1 MTTRLIYNY
10 KQGDS
15 DLGGRIDALSLKL
28 NLGEGETL
36 EGKIATAVSSA
47 AGTERAERE
56 SAIEDIQEQL
66 ATMQTEI
73 DGAIS
78 THFIPEVP
86 TLENEPVTDWDEDD
100 YAAHLGDLCYNTE
113 TGFCYRWQKEE
124 DEFSWALVKDTDVT
138 KALADAAEAKAGANA
153 SVKTAQGAA
162 NAGHHL
168 VVDAQGNVSAAVPGA
183 LMLSSPDGTKM
194 YVITIEAGGALA
206 VSEVVADGGE

>member
-1 MTTRLIYNY
+1 MKTRLIYNY

-15 DLGGRIDALSLKL
+15 DLAGRIDALSLRL

-36 EGKIATAVSSA
+36 EGKISASVTSAV
-47 AGTERAERE
+47 GTERAERE
-56 SAIEDIQEQL
+56 DAIERMQTKLE
-66 ATMQTEI
+66 TMQTEI

-86 TLENEPVTDWDEDD
+86 TLENEPVSEWTEDEYDT
-100 YAAHLGDLCYNTE
+100 HLGDLCYNTE
-113 TGFCYRWQKEE
+113 TGFCYRWQKED
-124 DEFSWALVKDTDVT
+124 DEYSWALVKDTDVT
-138 KALADAAEAKAGANA
+138 KALADAAEAKAGVNA

-183 LMLSSPDGTKM
+183 LMLSSPDGMKM
-194 YVITIEAGGALA
+194 YVITVEEGGALA